1 MGPIIISTAMI
12 DKRTMREICDEAR
25 DTVKLPH
32 IDRDWYYRWGRQ
44 LDCEPCPGNVV
55 CDYYAFICQMDD
67 EIAELRRTDA

>member
-12 DKRTMREICDEAR
+12 DKRTMAEICDEAR
-25 DTVKLPH
+25 DMVELPH
-32 IDRDWYYRWGRQ
+32 VDREWHNRWGRQ

-55 CDYYAFICQMDD
+55 CEHYAFMCQVDE